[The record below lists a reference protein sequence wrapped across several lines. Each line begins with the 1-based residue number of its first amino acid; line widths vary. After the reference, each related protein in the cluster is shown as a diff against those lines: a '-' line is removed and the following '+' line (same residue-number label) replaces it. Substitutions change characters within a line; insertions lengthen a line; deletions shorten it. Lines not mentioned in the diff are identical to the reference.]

1 MASDQFSKAENEYF
15 RLKGLLSAGRITK
28 AQFEQSLRQLAIQD
42 ALGRQWILGVDDG
55 KWYAH
60 DGRSWVAADPHAGTA
75 PLAFQAVPGSMPRAP
90 AQSNWIKFVAFTL
103 GGVLLLCLGIG
114 VGLLVASNAGIV
126 RLNPSVNTAPT
137 FAPIPSPLVLV
148 IATPVPFPTAIT
160 LPTATPLPT
169 STVTPTPTTSPTPTI
184 TPRPEGNCADPNA
197 RWENVT
203 DGQTIEPLQAFIG
216 TATSQNF
223 AGYVVEWLRPGNVL
237 HRSVT
242 PVVHGQ
248 LFVWNTLTVGNGE
261 YAVALIV
268 FLNDGSTLAPCV
280 IRVQIAH

>member
-15 RLKGLLSAGRITK
+15 RLKGLLSAGRITQ

-42 ALGRQWILGVDDG
+42 VLGRQWILGVDDG
-55 KWYAH
+55 KWYVH
-60 DGRSWVAADPHAGTA
+60 DGRSWVAADPNASAATPASPAALGH
-75 PLAFQAVPGSMPRAP
+75 VPPAP
-90 AQSNWIKFVAFTL
+90 AKSNWLKYVAFTL
-103 GGVLLLCLGIG
+103 GGALLLCVGVG
-114 VGLLVASNAGIV
+114 VGLFVASSAGIM

-148 IATPVPFPTAIT
+148 IATPVPIPTATT
-160 LPTATPLPT
+160 LPTNTPLPT

-184 TPRPEGNCADPNA
+184 TPRPAGNCADPNA
-197 RWENVT
+197 RWENVA

-216 TATSQNF
+216 TATSENF

-237 HRSVT
+237 HRSAT

-268 FLNDGSTLAPCV
+268 VLNDGSTLAPCV
-280 IRVQIAH
+280 IQVQVAH